1 MLANLSLKKK
11 ILLVLYLEE
20 GHLLLGIFFNS
31 MIFFAIFVYF
41 TFDFQHTILI
51 FGDVKNQL
59 SLKSTRSFSVYV
71 LSELSN
77 QAK

>member
-20 GHLLLGIFFNS
+20 GHLLLGIFLNS

-51 FGDVKNQL
+51 FGDVKYQL
-59 SLKSTRSFSVYV
+59 SFDVFFSSFYLRKIVY
-71 LSELSN
+71 L
-77 QAK
+77 